1 MRALSANQLL
11 NVWEEELTSNAVER
25 ALSLLVACTQISR
38 EELAQWNIGR
48 RDAGVLTLRELTFG
62 SQLVCVEN
70 CPRCSEQLEL
80 NFAVS
85 DVRVEP
91 ITETGATLAL
101 QADNYDLV
109 FRLPDS
115 RDLQAIA
122 DHQEIATGRDLL
134 LERCLIKTLHN
145 GQAISA
151 SDLPPHVSEA
161 ITQCMAEAD
170 PGAWQRPIP
179 VPTYNSICVVF
190 PANIAGKGL
199 LMLCHSSGARSTRG
213 HSAF

>member
-170 PGAWQRPIP
+170 PGANLQLDLCCVSCEHRWQR
-179 VPTYNSICVVF
+179 TFDVVSF
-190 PANIAGKGL
+190 FWSEIDAWAQRL
-199 LMLCHSSGARSTRG
+199 
-213 HSAF
+213 